1 MFLLTMPFCCDRI
14 IQYGKVYGEL
24 GVVAEIMVI
33 LGIDPGIATVG
44 YGVIAAEGG
53 KFQALEYGAVITPAH
68 TLLEKR
74 LATIYDELSA
84 IIKRHKPD
92 AMAVEELFF
101 NKNVKTAIDVAH
113 GRGVILL
120 AAERQGLDIYEYT
133 PLQIKQNLVG
143 YGRAEKGQIMYMTKL
158 LLGLTETPKPDD
170 TADALAIAIC
180 HANCISHNYGWGK

>member
-1 MFLLTMPFCCDRI
+1 MFLLTMHFPCDKI
-14 IQYGKVYGEL
+14 IQYGKVYGVL
-24 GVVAEIMVI
+24 GVVAENMVI

-44 YGVIAAEGG
+44 YGVVAAEGG
-53 KFQALEYGAVITPAH
+53 TFRAVEYGAILTPAH
-68 TLLEKR
+68 TMLEKR
-74 LATIYDELSA
+74 LKKIYDDISA

-92 AMAVEELFF
+92 VMAVEELFF

-120 AAERQGLDIYEYT
+120 AAENSGLDIYEYT

-180 HANCISHNYGWGK
+180 HANFISHNYGWGK

>member
-1 MFLLTMPFCCDRI
+1 M
-14 IQYGKVYGEL
+14 
-24 GVVAEIMVI
+24 GVLSEIMVI

-44 YGVIAAEGG
+44 YGVVAAEGG
-53 KFQALEYGAVITPAH
+53 SFRAVEYGAIITPAH

-74 LATIYDELSA
+74 LAQIYDELTA
-84 IIKRHKPD
+84 IIKRHRPD
-92 AMAVEELFF
+92 VMAVEELFF

-120 AAERQGLDIYEYT
+120 AAERHGLEIYEYT

-180 HANCISHNYGWGK
+180 HANFISHNYGWGK

>member
-1 MFLLTMPFCCDRI
+1 MLLTIKKACDRI
-14 IQYGKVYGEL
+14 IQYGILYGVL
-24 GVVAEIMVI
+24 GVKSLFMVI

-44 YGVIAAEGG
+44 YGVVAAEGG
-53 KFQALEYGAVITPAH
+53 TFRAVEYGAIITPAH
-68 TLLEKR
+68 TLIEKR
-74 LATIYDELSA
+74 LAQIYSKLSD
-84 IIKRHKPD
+84 IIRRHKPD
-92 AMAVEELFF
+92 VMAVEELFF

-120 AAERQGLDIYEYT
+120 AAETAGIDIYEYT

-180 HANCISHNYGWGK
+180 HANFVAHNYGQRG